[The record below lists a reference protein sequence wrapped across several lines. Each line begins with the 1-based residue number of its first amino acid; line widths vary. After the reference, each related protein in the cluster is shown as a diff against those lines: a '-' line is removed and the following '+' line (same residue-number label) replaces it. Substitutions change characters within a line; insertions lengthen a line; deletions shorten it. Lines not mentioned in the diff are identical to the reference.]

1 MKRIAILICPS
12 GANFYLLKSVVVLTQ
27 ATRKASRKFLILR
40 ALAKDVFYSCLL
52 ALHWINC
59 AGES

>member
-1 MKRIAILICPS
+1 R
-12 GANFYLLKSVVVLTQ
+12 YLTVPVRSKFLLAEISYCFLTQ
-27 ATRKASRKFLILR
+27 ATRKASRKLLILR
-40 ALAKDVFYSCLL
+40 ALAKEIFNSCLL